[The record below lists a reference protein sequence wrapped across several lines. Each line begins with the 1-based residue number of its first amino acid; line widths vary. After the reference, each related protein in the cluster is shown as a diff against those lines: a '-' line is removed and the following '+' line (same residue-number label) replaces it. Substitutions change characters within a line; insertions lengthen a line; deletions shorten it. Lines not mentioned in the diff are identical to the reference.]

1 MVWELAVK
9 GEEVVRLGAETP
21 KSLQGTRLSSEM
33 S

>member
-21 KSLQGTRLSSEM
+21 KSLLWITLT
-33 S
+33 